1 MTNTTVDQLLQN
13 MTPSSWVL
21 TIQMGRDLS
30 RMDLQSLGAS
40 ILTWVDD
47 ARHDILDDITRVS
60 SSIDGDLRDDVV
72 VGVLQG
78 NGGFDR

>member
-1 MTNTTVDQLLQN
+1 MANTTVDQLLQN